1 MHTRAAD
8 LIRETLEQDIVT
20 GVYGDGT
27 HLDEIGL
34 AERFEVSRTPVREAF
49 QMLASSGLVELKP
62 RRGAFVIYPDIV
74 AMVEMFEVMAE
85 LEGMACR
92 LAARRANARELAA
105 ISGACDACEAALREA
120 DSDTY
125 YRENELFHHALYRAS
140 GNDFLEREATK
151 LHRRLQAFRRLQ
163 LRVRGRLDQSMAE
176 HRAILRAISEGD
188 ALTAERRAKEHI
200 LIQGEKFNDLMAG
213 YRKVRD
219 PQPA

>member
-1 MHTRAAD
+1 MHTHAAD

-20 GVYGDGT
+20 GVYKDGT
-27 HLDEIGL
+27 HLDEISL

-49 QMLASSGLVELKP
+49 QRLASSGLVELKP
-62 RRGAFVIYPDIV
+62 RRGAFVIYPDII

-92 LAARRANARELAA
+92 LAARRADAMNLAA
-105 ISGACDACEAALREA
+105 IAAACDACETAMRKT
-120 DSDTY
+120 DSDAY
-125 YRENELFHHALYRAS
+125 YRENEVFHHALYRAS
-140 GNDFLEREATK
+140 GNRFLEQEATK

-163 LRVRGRLDQSMAE
+163 LRVRGRVGQSMAE
-176 HRAILRAISEGD
+176 HRDILRAISEGD
-188 ALTAERRAKEHI
+188 ALAAEQRAKEHI

-213 YRKVRD
+213 YRAVRD